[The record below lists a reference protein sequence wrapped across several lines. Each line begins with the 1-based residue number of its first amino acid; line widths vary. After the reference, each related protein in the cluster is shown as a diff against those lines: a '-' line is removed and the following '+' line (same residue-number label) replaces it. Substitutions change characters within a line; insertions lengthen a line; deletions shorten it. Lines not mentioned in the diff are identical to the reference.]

1 MRLTEFWDR
10 MEAQFGAGYARSIAA
25 DYQLPQLGRT
35 VNEALERGDEAKAV
49 WKAVCAE
56 FEVPSQLR

>member
-1 MRLTEFWDR
+1 

-25 DYQLPQLGRT
+25 DYRLPQLGRT
-35 VNEALERGDEAKAV
+35 VNEALEHGDEAKAV